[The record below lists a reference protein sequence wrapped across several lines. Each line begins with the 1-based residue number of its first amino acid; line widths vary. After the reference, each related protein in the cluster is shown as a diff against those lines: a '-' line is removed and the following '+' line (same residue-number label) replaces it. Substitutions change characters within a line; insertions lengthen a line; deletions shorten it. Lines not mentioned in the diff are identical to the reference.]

1 MEAFFLIKVGEVTLK
16 LGNRREFLGRL
27 REQVNHRLAG
37 IPHVLEEYPGRY
49 FLRVHEEDADRA
61 AFVLAHTPGINGFAR
76 AEKCQKT
83 PEAIF
88 AAAVRSAHAAR
99 ARGLVTF
106 KVETRRSDKS
116 FPLGSYETSAQAG
129 AAILAALPGLRVAMQ
144 HPDFIVEVEIRERA
158 YVFSHVEAGPRGLPT
173 GSGGKG
179 LLMLSG
185 GIDSPVAGYLMA
197 SRGLALEAV
206 YFHAYPYTSDDAKA
220 KVITLARRLA
230 AWTGGIRL
238 WVVPFTDAQVEIK
251 KRSPEQGTTLMMR
264 TAMMDIADRL
274 AARIRATCVITGESL
289 GQVSSQTAE
298 NMRVSQSTTDL
309 PVLRP
314 LVGTDKEDT
323 IAIARRIGT
332 FETSILPY
340 EDCCVFFA
348 PRHPVLR
355 ADYASW
361 TATYR
366 ELRLD
371 GLLDAALSGAE
382 PIMVSYRDV
391 LHEFHVQ

>member
-49 FLRVHEEDADRA
+49 FLRVHEQDAERA
-61 AFVLAHTPGINGFAR
+61 AFILAHTPGINGFAR

-83 PEAIF
+83 PQAIF
-88 AAAVRSAHAAR
+88 AAAVRSAAATR
-99 ARGLVTF
+99 ALGGSTF

-129 AAILAALPGLRVAMQ
+129 AAILAAEPDLRVAMQ
-144 HPDFIVEVEIRERA
+144 HPDFTVEIEIRERG
-158 YVFSHVEAGPRGLPT
+158 YVFSHVSPGPRGLPT

-185 GIDSPVAGYLMA
+185 GIDSPVAGFLMA

-206 YFHAYPYTSDDAKA
+206 YFHAYPYTSDEAKA
-220 KVITLARRLA
+220 KVITLAKRVA
-230 AWTGGIRL
+230 AWTGGMRL
-238 WVVPFTDAQVEIK
+238 WVVPFTDIQVEIK
-251 KRSPEQGTTLMMR
+251 KTSPEQGTTLMMR
-264 TAMMDIADRL
+264 AAMMDVAHRL
-274 AARIRATCVITGESL
+274 AARVRASCIITGESL
-289 GQVSSQTAE
+289 GQVASQTAE
-298 NMRVSQSTTDL
+298 NLRVSQACTDL

-314 LVGTDKEDT
+314 LIGTDKEDT

-348 PRHPVLR
+348 PQHPVLR
-355 ADYASW
+355 ADFASW
-361 TATYR
+361 TQTYR
-366 ELRLD
+366 GMDLG
-371 GLLDAALSGAE
+371 GLIDAALERAE
-382 PIMVSYRDV
+382 PVMVSYRDV
-391 LHEFHVQ
+391 LMEFNVQ